1 MRLHCIATGSTGN
14 CYTLTSDSGETL
26 ILDCGIPIKE
36 IKKGLDWNIKGIVG
50 VLCTH
55 KHLDHSKSVLELCK
69 AGFHTVVPYLISSGK
84 SETFGCRMKKS
95 NFKID
100 TFALTTIDGNWTHTD
115 ANGEPCPIFGFLIT
129 HPEMGKMLYITD
141 CELIKWKFKGI
152 NHILLGVNY
161 DKDLVD
167 TDNPKANHV
176 FRGHLSIDTA
186 CDFVKANDSDSLQN
200 VIMCHLSS
208 ENADKDS
215 FIEKMKNA
223 VNGANV
229 DVAEAGKEWVLR
241 NPNECPF

>member
-1 MRLHCIATGSTGN
+1 MKLKCIATGSAGN

-26 ILDCGIPIKE
+26 ILDCGIGIKE
-36 IKKGLDWNIKGIVG
+36 IKKGLDWNIKDVVG

-55 KHLDHSKSVLELCK
+55 KHLDHSKSVNDFKAMGIPVCK
-69 AGFHTVVPYLISSGK
+69 PYETLLMNQFLANSYFTVRA
-84 SETFGCRMKKS
+84 F
-95 NFKID
+95 D
-100 TFALTTIDGNWTHTD
+100 LTTIDGNWTHTD
-115 ANGEPCPIFGFLIT
+115 ANGEPCPIYGFLIT
-129 HPEMGKMLYITD
+129 HKEMGRLLYITD
-141 CELIKWKFKGI
+141 CELIKWKFKDI

-208 ENADKDS
+208 ENSDKDS
-215 FIEKMKNA
+215 FIVKMKNA

-229 DVAEAGKEWVLR
+229 GVAEQGKSWILR
-241 NPNECPF
+241 KGDECPF

>member
-1 MRLHCIATGSTGN
+1 MEH
-14 CYTLTSDSGETL
+14 
-26 ILDCGIPIKE
+26 
-36 IKKGLDWNIKGIVG
+36 KGDKG
-50 VLCTH
+50 CDY
-55 KHLDHSKSVLELCK
+55 KSRPPLDHSKSLNDFK
-69 AGFHTVVPYLISSGK
+69 SMGIPIYAPYISQKPMAIGSGAFRIQ
-84 SETFGCRMKKS
+84 SF
-95 NFKID
+95 D
-100 TFALTTIDGNWTHTD
+100 LTTVDGRWTHTD
-115 ANGEPCPIFGFLIT
+115 ANRTPCPIYGFLIT
-129 HPEMGKMLYITD
+129 HREMGRMLYITD
-141 CELIKWKFKGI
+141 CELIKWKFRDI

-208 ENADKDS
+208 ENADKDI

-229 DVAEAGKEWVLR
+229 DVAEQGKSWILR
-241 NPNECPF
+241 KGDECPF

>member
-1 MRLHCIATGSTGN
+1 MKLKCIATGSSGN
-14 CYTLTSDSGETL
+14 CYLLQADNGETL

-36 IKKGLDWNIKGIVG
+36 IKKGLDWNIKDVVG

-55 KHLDHSKSVLELCK
+55 QHSDHNKSLKDFINMGIPVF
-69 AGFHTVVPYLISSGK
+69 APYLSLESMK
-84 SETFGCRMKKS
+84 METEFNIRM
-95 NFKID
+95 FD
-100 TFALTTIDGNWTHTD
+100 LTTIDGSWTHTNAD
-115 ANGEPCPIFGFLIT
+115 GTPCPIYGFLIT
-129 HPEMGKMLYITD
+129 HREMGRMLYITD
-141 CELIKWKFKGI
+141 CELIKWKFRDI

-186 CDFVKANDSDSLQN
+186 CDFVKANNSDSLQN
-200 VIMCHLSS
+200 IIMCHLSS

-223 VNGANV
+223 VNVANV
-229 DVAEAGKEWVLR
+229 DVAEQGKSWILR
-241 NPNECPF
+241 KGDEPPF

>member
-1 MRLHCIATGSTGN
+1 MKLKCIATGSTGN
-14 CYTLTSDSGETL
+14 CYTLTSNSGETL

-36 IKKGLDWNIKGIVG
+36 IKKGLNWNVKGIVG

-55 KHLDHSKSVLELCK
+55 KHLDHSKSVNDFK
-69 AGFHTVVPYLISSGK
+69 AMGIPIYAPYL
-84 SETFGCRMKKS
+84 
-95 NFKID
+95 KID
-100 TFALTTIDGNWTHTD
+100 YMSMNMGGFTVKPFGLTTIDGNWTHTD
-115 ANGEPCPIFGFLIT
+115 ANGEPCPIYGFLIT
-129 HPEMGKMLYITD
+129 HKEMGRMLYITD
-141 CELIKWKFKGI
+141 CEVVKWKFKSI

-167 TDNPKANHV
+167 NDNPKANHV
-176 FRGHLSIDTA
+176 FRGHLSIGTA
-186 CDFVKANDSDSLQN
+186 CEFVKSNNSNDLQN

-208 ENADKDS
+208 ENADSDS

-229 DVAEAGKEWVLR
+229 DVAECNKEWLLA

>member
-1 MRLHCIATGSTGN
+1 MKLKCLGSSSAGN
-14 CYTLTSDSGETL
+14 CYLLTSNSGETL

-36 IKKGLDWNIKGIVG
+36 IKKGLDWNIKDVVG

-55 KHLDHSKSVLELCK
+55 KHLDHSKSVKDFEAMGIPICK
-69 AGFHTVVPYLISSGK
+69 PYETLLMSQFLANSYFTVRA
-84 SETFGCRMKKS
+84 F
-95 NFKID
+95 D
-100 TFALTTIDGNWTHTD
+100 LTTVDGRWTHTD

-141 CELIKWKFKGI
+141 CEVIKWKFKGI
-152 NHILLGVNY
+152 NQILLGVNY

-215 FIEKMKNA
+215 FIAKMKNA

-229 DVAEAGKEWVLR
+229 DVAEQGKSWILR
-241 NPNECPF
+241 KGDECPF

>member
-1 MRLHCIATGSTGN
+1 MKLKCIATGSTGN
-14 CYTLTSDSGETL
+14 CYTLTSNSGETL

-36 IKKGLDWNIKGIVG
+36 IKKGLNWNVKDVVG

-55 KHLDHSKSVLELCK
+55 KHLDHSKSVNDFKAMGIPICK
-69 AGFHTVVPYLISSGK
+69 PYETLLMNQFLANSYFTVRA
-84 SETFGCRMKKS
+84 F
-95 NFKID
+95 D
-100 TFALTTIDGNWTHTD
+100 LTTVDGRWTHTNAD
-115 ANGEPCPIFGFLIT
+115 GTECPCYGFLIT
-129 HPEMGKMLYITD
+129 HKEMGRLLYITD
-141 CELIKWKFKGI
+141 CEVVKWKFNDI

-215 FIEKMKNA
+215 FIAKMKNA

-229 DVAEAGKEWVLR
+229 DVAEQGKSWILR
-241 NPNECPF
+241 KGDEPPF